1 MRRRI
6 TIAILGMVAAALL
19 LVGLGTL
26 ALTRVSARTTA
37 RHELVAQADA
47 TSALLEL
54 GNGLRNPNGTRLPA
68 RQRLARVREALK
80 LEDVSIVLLDEQ
92 NQPQAA
98 GDPFPASVNL
108 GPAQYAT
115 LRNGEVVSGSSGQEV
130 YAVAPLGAIGT
141 SLPVLVL
148 TRNLA
153 PTVGSGWGWFLL
165 SSAIVLLLGALV
177 ALRLSRRLTQPLRE
191 ATQATA
197 AIAHGDLSVRLPVGD
212 RPNDELDALGHS
224 INEMADSLQRSRG
237 LEQQFLLSV
246 SHDLRTPLTSIQ
258 GYAEAIADGAAPDDR
273 AAAAV
278 ILAEARRLGRLV
290 RDLLDLAK
298 LEARQFT
305 FHPADI
311 DLAALVTDSTDGFRP
326 DVSVAGLRLELVRPP
341 GPVSGR
347 ADPDR
352 VAQVVANLIE
362 NARKFASTT
371 ITVAVTAG
379 PTGPEFSVSDDGPGI
394 SPADLPHVFER
405 LYVAGH
411 EPVRAEVGS
420 GLGLAIVRELVE
432 AMGGRVWAEAADHGG
447 ARLMVHLPPPPPM
460 AAPAAPPLPPPAS
473 APAPSPPTSPPGVPP
488 PGEPT

>member
-37 RHELVAQADA
+37 RRELVSQADA

-54 GNGLRNPNGTRLPA
+54 GSGLRNPNGTRLPA
-68 RQRLARVREALK
+68 RQRLARVREALS
-80 LEDVSIVLLDEQ
+80 LEDVSIVVLDAQ
-92 NQPQAA
+92 NQADGT
-98 GDPFPASVNL
+98 GDPFPSSVNL
-108 GPAQYAT
+108 SPAQFAS
-115 LRNGEVVSGSSGQEV
+115 LRNGEVVSGSKGQQV
-130 YAVAPLGAIGT
+130 YAVAPLGAIGA

-148 TRNLA
+148 TRDLG

-165 SSAIVLLLGALV
+165 SSGVVLLLGTLV

-197 AIAHGDLSVRLPVGD
+197 TIAHGDLSVRLPMSGG
-212 RPNDELDALGHS
+212 RPNDELDALAQS

-273 AAAAV
+273 AAAAI
-278 ILAEARRLGRLV
+278 ILAESRRLGRLV

-311 DLAALVTDSTDGFRP
+311 DLAALVTDSADGFRP
-326 DVSVAGLRLELVRPP
+326 DVAVAGLQLELVRPP
-341 GPVSGR
+341 GPVWGR

-362 NARKFASTT
+362 NARKFAATT
-371 ITVAVTAG
+371 ITVAVAAG
-379 PTGPEFSVSDDGPGI
+379 PTGPEISVSDDGPGI
-394 SPADLPHVFER
+394 SAADLPHVFER

-432 AMGGRVWAEAADHGG
+432 AMGGRVWAEAAEPGG
-447 ARLMVHLPPPPPM
+447 ARLMVHLPPPPP
-460 AAPAAPPLPPPAS
+460 APATGPAPPSSNLRS
-473 APAPSPPTSPPGVPP
+473 APPSPPTSTPTGPPTAPA
-488 PGEPT
+488 